1 MKIIKKIYSQNN
13 NEIVLIE
20 NNIDLSSTNDLLTPH
35 PNPLP
40 QGARGQLDN
49 PSQSNK
55 TILIIGVF
63 HGDEPQGKFLIENYI
78 YAEGRGFAAPLCNT
92 KNRLLFIPCLNPD
105 GLALKTRQNA
115 NKVDLNR
122 NFPTANWEI
131 SNNPEYFGGENSSSE
146 IETKFLIEIVEEF
159 SPDIILTLH
168 APYKVVNYDGPAQEI
183 AEKISEIIDYPVQQ
197 EIGYPTP
204 GSFGTYAG
212 VEKNI
217 PTITLELDE
226 EIDVRELI
234 PPINKIFDYLFS
246 INP

>member
-1 MKIIKKIYSQNN
+1 MKIIKKIYSKNN
-13 NEIVLIE
+13 NEIVLVE
-20 NNIDLSSTNDLLTPH
+20 NDK
-35 PNPLP
+35 
-40 QGARGQLDN
+40 
-49 PSQSNK
+49 SNFQAK

-63 HGDEPQGKFLIENYI
+63 HGDEPQGKFLIENYLSN
-78 YAEGRGFAAPLCNT
+78 EGRGEAAQGKKP

-122 NFPTANWEI
+122 NFPTSNWET
-131 SNNPEYFGGENSSSE
+131 SGNPEYYGGENPSSE
-146 IETKFLIEIVEEF
+146 IETRFLVEVIEEF
-159 SPDIILTLH
+159 SPDVILTLH
-168 APYKVVNYDGPAQEI
+168 APYMVVNYDGPAREI
-183 AEKISEIIDYPVQQ
+183 AEKISEIICYPVQE

-226 EIDVRELI
+226 EIDVEKLVL
-234 PPINKIFDYLFS
+234 PINKIFDYLEE
-246 INP
+246 I